1 MPFDL
6 KSLFLLTMADRGL
19 VEVKTPEAVKDVTNT
34 PDPNP
39 ICANRLPK
47 LDNVMPDK
55 IVKSDNKSEQWR

>member
-1 MPFDL
+1 
-6 KSLFLLTMADRGL
+6 MADRGL

-55 IVKSDNKSEQWR
+55 IDKSDNKSEQWR

>member
-1 MPFDL
+1 
-6 KSLFLLTMADRGL
+6 MADRGL

-47 LDNVMPDK
+47 IDNVMPDDK
-55 IVKSDNKSEQWR
+55 TNLMTSCIQFKLDYICTRKV